1 MAVSAAG
8 FMTAEPR
15 PPVDEFIR
23 FCECLNRFNVDYV
36 IVGSEAV
43 AFHGAPRYS
52 ADFDTFVRA
61 TRANLFRVIAA
72 IETFGAVDLA
82 QALEP
87 EIWAKSGATISLG
100 TPPLQLDVLL
110 HLSGTSYDQVADGA
124 VTAEY
129 GPLTVRF
136 IGLQEL
142 LINKRAAGREKDLA
156 DVKALESTRGHSD
169 T

>member
-1 MAVSAAG
+1 
-8 FMTAEPR
+8 MTAEPR
-15 PPVDEFIR
+15 APAEEFIR
-23 FCECLNRFNVDYV
+23 FCECFNRFNVDYV

-52 ADFDTFVRA
+52 AAFDTLVRA
-61 TRANLFRVIAA
+61 TRVNLFRVIAA

-82 QALEP
+82 QTLEP
-87 EIWAKSGATISLG
+87 EIWAKSGATIRLG
-100 TPPLQLDVLL
+100 TPPLQVDVLL

-124 VTAEY
+124 MTGEY

-142 LINKRAAGREKDLA
+142 LVNKRAAGREKDLA